1 MQGFFAH
8 NLPLS
13 TAGLRAVH
21 KRKPSVLILSTKVFL
36 LSRYREFFD

>member
-13 TAGLRAVH
+13 TAKSGAVL
-21 KRKPSVLILSTKVFL
+21 KRKTSVLILSTEVFL